1 MGQQLSY
8 LQDQA
13 AAAAG
18 YKRSSK
24 AQAAALDKAL
34 KSADYLASRGADGI
48 PALKDLC
55 KQKKVGGAA
64 LPAGWQTKIP
74 LQGAVMN
81 SHMNTSLKYLV
92 EEIKVDLDAP
102 LAGDPPIHTA
112 VAWGRPEV
120 VAYLLA
126 KGADANALDA
136 EGLTP
141 LAAAKRRQDLLE
153 AGDANQCEENGMDI
167 EGLREG
173 GKALVALLQGVAD
186 ENGYSSYQT
195 KSKLPSYS
203 NLFGA

>member
-18 YKRSSK
+18 YKKSSK

-48 PALKDLC
+48 VALKDLC

-92 EEIKVDLDAP
+92 EEAP
-102 LAGDPPIHTA
+102 LAQ
-112 VAWGRPEV
+112 VKCFKV
-120 VAYLLA
+120 V
-126 KGADANALDA
+126 
-136 EGLTP
+136 
-141 LAAAKRRQDLLE
+141 
-153 AGDANQCEENGMDI
+153 
-167 EGLREG
+167 
-173 GKALVALLQGVAD
+173 
-186 ENGYSSYQT
+186 
-195 KSKLPSYS
+195 
-203 NLFGA
+203 